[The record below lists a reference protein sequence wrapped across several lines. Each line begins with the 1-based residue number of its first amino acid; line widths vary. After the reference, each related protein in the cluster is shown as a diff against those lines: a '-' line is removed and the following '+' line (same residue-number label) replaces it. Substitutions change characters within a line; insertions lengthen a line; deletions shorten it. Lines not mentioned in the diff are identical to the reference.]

1 MKHKFFAPMFLVSFL
16 SVILFKLEAANAQAS
31 AIKAIR
37 TNADDVVKNA
47 PNILAFIMALIEYPV
62 LRIVLVVIFL
72 FIILFIV
79 GKILS
84 QAS

>member
-1 MKHKFFAPMFLVSFL
+1 MFLVSFL

>member
-1 MKHKFFAPMFLVSFL
+1 MFLVSFL

-47 PNILAFIMALIEYPV
+47 PSILAVIMALTENPVLV
-62 LRIVLVVIFL
+62 LRIVLVVI
-72 FIILFIV
+72 ILFIA

>member
-47 PNILAFIMALIEYPV
+47 PSILAVIMALTENPVLV
-62 LRIVLVVIFL
+62 LRIVLVVI
-72 FIILFIV
+72 ILFIA

>member
-16 SVILFKLEAANAQAS
+16 SVILFKLEAANAQSS
-31 AIKAIR
+31 AIKAIQ

-47 PNILAFIMALIEYPV
+47 PSILAFIMALFTQNPV
-62 LRIVLVVIFL
+62 LGIVLVVI
-72 FIILFIV
+72 ILFIA
-79 GKILS
+79 GNILS

>member
-1 MKHKFFAPMFLVSFL
+1 MFLVSFL
-16 SVILFKLEAANAQAS
+16 SVILFKLEAANAQSS
-31 AIKAIR
+31 AIKAIQ

-47 PNILAFIMALIEYPV
+47 PRILAVIMALIEYPV

-72 FIILFIV
+72 FIV